1 MAAVNKRTTES
12 KYVSC
17 FADSRPDVDITF
29 RDVLLSRPTDH
40 YLVGIANFSLT
51 STSLSMLEP
60 SEGDYEPLMR
70 IVRNRPFDVYNNGQT
85 LDQNLVAANHPLT
98 HIDVDTP
105 LFDMKVSTKEVIL
118 SIQQLMHRLNEIAG
132 QVNLFLN
139 TGLADVSF
147 AIPYTNGDDEK
158 TEHLKFTVH
167 ADGRLKISGTRAFWA
182 CFSFE
187 VPNRVFLKVLQKS

>member
-40 YLVGIANFSLT
+40 YLVGVDNFSLT

-70 IVRNRPFDVYNNGQT
+70 IVRNRPVDVYNNGLT

-132 QVNLFLN
+132 QVKGSA
-139 TGLADVSF
+139 T
-147 AIPYTNGDDEK
+147 
-158 TEHLKFTVH
+158 
-167 ADGRLKISGTRAFWA
+167 
-182 CFSFE
+182 
-187 VPNRVFLKVLQKS
+187 